1 MSGARPLVRGT
12 RGVCACGHPLGAGA
26 AVEAFAAG
34 GTAVDAAVAAAAALA
49 VVLPEACGL
58 GGEAM
63 VLVAPEGAPAV
74 ALNGVGRSPAA
85 LEPPVPRDGG
95 GTVAVPAAVTAWLD
109 AHARFGRLEL
119 ERVLAPA
126 QRLARD
132 GVPASPHTLAA
143 VAAQRA
149 RLERTAPGFAFLAG
163 GLRPGSRVVQ
173 PELAR
178 TLGLVAR
185 VGRDA
190 FRVGPVPEAVVRAVR
205 ADGSAMTLDDLRDH
219 ATRVGAPVRARRL
232 GLELAVQPPRSQA
245 TLLLMALGALERH
258 GADGRAGSADGVHLL
273 VEALEAAFAHRAA
286 LAEPEAVE
294 RLLALRLDV
303 DPERA
308 QRRGGP
314 RSYAHTTAVC
324 TADADGTVVSMLVSV
339 FDDFGSAVLVPEGGF
354 VLNDRLL
361 GFTGPPNDARPAES
375 PVSTLSPALVDDGE
389 RRLAIATPGADA
401 QVQTLAQVLVALA
414 GGAGLDE
421 ALHRPRF
428 RAVEGE
434 LHVERDAGEALL
446 GALRERGH
454 HVVALPSGDTAT
466 GAVAAA
472 GVERST
478 GTLVAASD
486 RRRET
491 WASAC

>member
-1 MSGARPLVRGT
+1 VRGA
-12 RGVCACGHPLGAGA
+12 RGVCACGHPLGAAA

-34 GTAVDAAVAAAAALA
+34 GSAVDAAVAAAAALA
-49 VVLPEACGL
+49 VVLPDACGL

-63 VLVAPEGAPAV
+63 LLVAPEGAPAV

-85 LEPPVPRDGG
+85 FTPPVPPDGG
-95 GTVAVPAAVTAWLD
+95 GTVAVPAAVIAWLD

-126 QRLARD
+126 VRLARD
-132 GVPASPHTLAA
+132 GVPASADTLRS

-149 RLERTAPGFAFLAG
+149 RLERTAQGFAFLAPD
-163 GLRPGSRVVQ
+163 LRPGARVVQ

-178 TLGLVAR
+178 TLALVGR

-190 FRVGPVPEAVVRAVR
+190 FRVGPLPEAIARAVQ
-205 ADGSAMTLDDLRDH
+205 ADGGAMTPEDLAAH
-219 ATRVGAPVRARRL
+219 ATGVGEPVRARRL
-232 GLELAVQPPRSQA
+232 GLDLAVQPPRSQA
-245 TLLLMALGALERH
+245 TLLAMALGALERAG
-258 GADGRAGSADGVHLL
+258 GAPEAAVVPPAGVHLL
-273 VEALEAAFAHRAA
+273 VEALEAAFAHRDA

-294 RLLALRLDV
+294 RLLALELDV

-308 QRRGGP
+308 ARRGGP
-314 RSYAHTTAVC
+314 RAYRHTTAVC
-324 TADADGTVVSMLVSV
+324 TADADGLVVSMLVSV

-361 GFTGPPNDARPAES
+361 GFTGPPNHARPGEA

-401 QVQTLAQVLVALA
+401 QVQTLAQVLLALA
-414 GGAGLDE
+414 EGASLEAALD
-421 ALHRPRF
+421 RPRF
-428 RAVEGE
+428 RAVEGR
-434 LHVERDAGEALL
+434 LHVEEDAGDALL
-446 GALRERGH
+446 EELRRRGH
-454 HVVALPSGDTAT
+454 DVVALPSGDATT
-466 GAVAAA
+466 GAVATA
-472 GVERST
+472 GIERAT
-478 GTLVAASD
+478 GTLVAVAD